1 MQIRNYKSMF
11 ISFVVLERLV
21 QAWIKQKFE
30 NGLSVHLC
38 RLTLHTY
45 RLVISLKQTQKLLL

>member
-1 MQIRNYKSMF
+1 MF